1 MYTRVVEVTSKP
13 GKARELCQTIED
25 KVLPIMRK
33 LHGFKDEVVLTSQ
46 SDPNRVLAISFWNT
60 RQDAERYQREQFPK
74 ITETIRNLCATDPQ
88 VETYDVALSTSHQI
102 TTKAA

>member
-1 MYTRVVEVTSKP
+1 MFTRVVECTCKP
-13 GKARELCQTIED
+13 GKAKELCQTVED

-33 LHGFKDEVVLTSQ
+33 LQGFKDEIVLISQ
-46 SDPNRVLAISFWNT
+46 SDPNRVLAISFWNS
-60 RQDAERYQREQFPK
+60 RQDGERYQREQFPK
-74 ITETIRNLCATDPQ
+74 VTETIRNWCTADTQ

>member
-1 MYTRVVEVTSKP
+1 MFTRVVECTCKP
-13 GKARELCQTIED
+13 GKAKELCQTVED

-33 LHGFKDEVVLTSQ
+33 LQGFKDEIVLISQ
-46 SDPNRVLAISFWNT
+46 SDPNRVLAISFWNS
-60 RQDAERYQREQFPK
+60 RQDGERYQREQFPK
-74 ITETIRNLCATDPQ
+74 VTETIRNLCTADPQ